1 MKVESTSADRGIKHI
16 SLSVLFTYFTVF
28 VFHPAF
34 MLLGLAS
41 LTPTGKSIG
50 LVSMAERAREFGGSL
65 SVQPGAAGGAC
76 LCLDL
81 PLEDAP

>member
-41 LTPTGKSIG
+41 LTPGRALAASSAIYENLKGKYQ
-50 LVSMAERAREFGGSL
+50 LDTPDNDVCRARMR
-65 SVQPGAAGGAC
+65 
-76 LCLDL
+76 
-81 PLEDAP
+81 